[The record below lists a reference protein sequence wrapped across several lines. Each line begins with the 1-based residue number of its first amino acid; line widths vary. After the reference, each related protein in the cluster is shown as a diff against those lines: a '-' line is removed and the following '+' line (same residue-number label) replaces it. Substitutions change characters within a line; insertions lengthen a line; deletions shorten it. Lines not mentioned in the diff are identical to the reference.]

1 MRVPPSHKRGS
12 CHARPRCCCR
22 RAEDPQ
28 RVVIMQ
34 SDDRVPLMTFA
45 EVRTLLKQRF
55 PMIMVDA
62 VLELVPEQ
70 RILTLKNVTGNEIQF
85 LGHFPELA
93 IMPGT
98 LIVEAFGQS
107 ASILFSR
114 TTSLGLRPGEFLM
127 LGSINDM
134 RFLAPVM
141 PGDRMEIAVQI
152 LKMAGDITLVE
163 GSVTVGDT
171 VVARGKLGFARR
183 TVGVGAVG
191 AS

>member
-1 MRVPPSHKRGS
+1 MNFV
-12 CHARPRCCCR
+12 
-22 RAEDPQ
+22 
-28 RVVIMQ
+28 
-34 SDDRVPLMTFA
+34 

-62 VLELVPEQ
+62 VLELVPGE

-85 LGHFPELA
+85 LGHFPEFA

-114 TTSLGLRPGEFLM
+114 TTSLGLGPDEFLV

-134 RFLAPVM
+134 RFLVPVV

-152 LKMAGDITLVE
+152 LKTAGDITLCE
-163 GSVTVGDT
+163 GSVTVGGT

-183 TVGVGAVG
+183 TLGA
-191 AS
+191 AT

>member
-1 MRVPPSHKRGS
+1 MHSNSRT
-12 CHARPRCCCR
+12 
-22 RAEDPQ
+22 
-28 RVVIMQ
+28 
-34 SDDRVPLMTFA
+34 PLMNFA

-85 LGHFPELA
+85 LGHFPEHA

-152 LKMAGDITLVE
+152 LKMAGDITLVD
-163 GSVTVGDT
+163 GTVTVGKT

-183 TVGVGAVG
+183 TLGAAGV
-191 AS
+191 

>member
-1 MRVPPSHKRGS
+1 MS
-12 CHARPRCCCR
+12 
-22 RAEDPQ
+22 
-28 RVVIMQ
+28 Q
-34 SDDRVPLMTFA
+34 SAKPLMNFA

-62 VLELVPEQ
+62 VLELVPGE

-85 LGHFPELA
+85 LGHFPEFA

-114 TTSLGLRPGEFLM
+114 TTSLGLKPGEFLV

-134 RFLAPVM
+134 RFLVPVV

-152 LKMAGDITLVE
+152 LKTAGDITLCE
-163 GSVTVGDT
+163 GSVTVGGT

-183 TVGVGAVG
+183 TLGA
-191 AS
+191 AT

>member
-1 MRVPPSHKRGS
+1 
-12 CHARPRCCCR
+12 
-22 RAEDPQ
+22 
-28 RVVIMQ
+28 MQ
-34 SDDRVPLMTFA
+34 SDSRTPLMNFA

-55 PMIMVDA
+55 PMIMVDV

-141 PGDRMEIAVQI
+141 PGERMEIAVEI

-163 GSVTVGDT
+163 GIVTVGAT

-183 TVGVGAVG
+183 TLGVAGV
-191 AS
+191 

>member
-1 MRVPPSHKRGS
+1 
-12 CHARPRCCCR
+12 
-22 RAEDPQ
+22 
-28 RVVIMQ
+28 MQ
-34 SDDRVPLMTFA
+34 SDVRTPLMNFA
-45 EVRTLLKQRF
+45 EVRTLLEQRF
-55 PMIMVDA
+55 PMIMVDT

-107 ASILFSR
+107 ASILFSQ

-127 LGSINDM
+127 IGSINDM

-141 PGDRMEIAVQI
+141 PGDRMEIEVQI

-163 GSVTVGDT
+163 GTVTVGKT

-183 TVGVGAVG
+183 TLGVAGV
-191 AS
+191 